1 MINLRHTGV
10 YVKNL
15 MRMASFYREVFH
27 MHTIC
32 ENFRQADALIADL
45 LRMPEACVKITKLI
59 TEQGEANGT
68 GDMIELIEIVTPE
81 EKAEKIPQP
90 IAAGMH
96 VAFGVRDMETT
107 RTAIH
112 ARGGICVTRVHDMVG
127 GNQCCFCRDP
137 EGNWLE
143 LIARNES

>member
-15 MRMASFYREVFH
+15 KRMAAFYREVFH
-27 MHTIC
+27 MRTIC

-45 LRMPEACVKITKLI
+45 LRTPEACVKITKLI

-107 RTAIH
+107 RTAMPSL
-112 ARGGICVTRVHDMVG
+112 ASSSCASMTSDTSEPVAMRMPCGAPFASEMM
-127 GNQCCFCRDP
+127 
-137 EGNWLE
+137 
-143 LIARNES
+143 